1 MITHLALVLDGNRRF
16 AKHLMK
22 NPWEGHK
29 SGLDKARQAIEW
41 TCKHGIRYI
50 TAYVLSYE
58 NLTTRPALEL
68 NYIFKYLEDELDAVL
83 EDKNHVVNRNKIKT
97 NFIGRT
103 HLLPSGLRNKLIKVS
118 EFTKNNHNFILNIAI
133 AYGGQQEIVDA
144 VKDIAEKAM
153 KGILSPAQLNED
165 VIKEHLYTNGQ
176 PYPDLI
182 IRTGG
187 EKRLSNFLPFQS
199 VYSELMFFDKHWP
212 EIEES
217 DFLEAFKEFESR
229 KRRFG
234 N

>member
-1 MITHLALVLDGNRRF
+1 MINHLALILDGNRRF
-16 AKHLMK
+16 AKHIMK
-22 NPWEGHK
+22 NPWEGHRI
-29 SGLDKARQAIEW
+29 GLDKARQAIEW
-41 TCKHGIRYI
+41 TCNHGIKYI

-58 NLTTRPALEL
+58 NLKTRPALEL
-68 NYIFKYLEDELDAVL
+68 NYIFKYLEDELDCVL
-83 EDKNHVVNRNKIKT
+83 EDKTHIVNRNNIKV

-103 HLLPSGLRNKLIKVS
+103 DELPIMLREKLGKVA
-118 EFTKNNHNFILNIAI
+118 EHTKNNSEFVLNIAL
-133 AYGGQQEIVDA
+133 AYGGQQEVVDA
-144 VKDIAEKAM
+144 VKHITEKAM

-176 PYPDLI
+176 PFPDLI

-212 EIEES
+212 EMEES
-217 DFLEAFKEFESR
+217 DFLEAFKEFENR